1 MGGINIIVHKL
12 RRLRIIRG
20 LLNLYCNDC
29 LVEVVKV
36 LCILVTDV
44 NSYNTKSYLAATQ
57 NLFTTLLKEIIIALQ
72 AYYRAHLFIKQH
84 KLWFWILIPG
94 LIYTLLFLVS
104 MHYFGQTCN
113 QYIEWLSLKTGLK
126 NWLDKID
133 SGFLGFLF
141 TLGSLILWLVMMLS
155 YFSLFKYIFLII
167 GSPIFAFLSEKTE
180 AILEEKEY
188 PFSILLLT
196 QDIFRGSRVAIR
208 NSLWQSVYM
217 LCILI
222 VSIIP
227 AIGWLTP
234 VMAVLVECYYFG
246 FSMLDYNM
254 KRNEKTTSESLA
266 FIGQHKGLAIG
277 NGVIFYLLNL
287 TIVGC
292 IIAPA
297 YAVVAATLSIIAVK
311 KENSN

>member
-1 MGGINIIVHKL
+1 MLGK
-12 RRLRIIRG
+12 
-20 LLNLYCNDC
+20 
-29 LVEVVKV
+29 
-36 LCILVTDV
+36 
-44 NSYNTKSYLAATQ
+44 SYATKSYLAATQ
-57 NLFTTLLKEIIIALQ
+57 NTITTLLKEIIIALQ
-72 AYYRAHLFIKQH
+72 AYYRAHLFIKEH
-84 KLWFWILIPG
+84 KLWLWILIPG
-94 LIYTLLFLVS
+94 IIYTGLFLVS
-104 MHYFGQTCN
+104 MHYFGATCN
-113 QYIEWLSLKTGLK
+113 QFIEWLSLRTGLK
-126 NWLDKID
+126 NWLDKLD

-141 TLGSLILWLVMMLS
+141 TLGSLILWLVMMLF

-180 AILEEKEY
+180 AILEGKDY
-188 PFSILLLT
+188 PFSIVLLT
-196 QDIFRGSRVAIR
+196 QDIFRGSWVAVR

-227 AIGWLTP
+227 GVGWLTP

-254 KRNEKTTSESLA
+254 KRNEKSTSESLA

-277 NGVIFYLLNL
+277 NGIVFYILNL
-287 TIVGC
+287 SVVGC